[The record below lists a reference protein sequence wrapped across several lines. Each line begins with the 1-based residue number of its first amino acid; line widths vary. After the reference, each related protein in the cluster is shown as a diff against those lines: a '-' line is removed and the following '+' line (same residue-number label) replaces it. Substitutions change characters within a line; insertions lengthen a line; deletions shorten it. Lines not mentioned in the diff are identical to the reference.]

1 LVGIGKETDVTA
13 IVSTLLGTLLGGLAG
28 LLVSLW
34 TTRQSHRMALTQTL
48 LAEFLSA
55 SFLQHRIS
63 IESTQRKWRDGAVTA
78 SALAGGFWCPG
89 EAGYYAGE
97 TSGSLNEHQH
107 LEVYLE
113 FLIKVDHALARK
125 LADRSD
131 LAASLSGEILWEED
145 IVRAMADE
153 TKRQAADAGV
163 PVPRWVGAAES
174 VFRQLN
180 VPHRAE
186 LGSVTLSLPGS
197 AESAGQL
204 GGA

>member
-13 IVSTLLGTLLGGLAG
+13 IVSTLLGPLLGGLAG

-34 TTRQSHRMALTQTL
+34 TTRQSHRMALTQAL

-55 SFLQHRIS
+55 PFLQHRIA

-78 SALAGGFWCPG
+78 STLAGGFWCPG
-89 EAGYYAGE
+89 QASYYAGDI
-97 TSGSLNEHQH
+97 SGSFNEHQH

-113 FLIKVDHALARK
+113 FLIKVDHALTRK

-145 IVRAMADE
+145 LVRAVAEE
-153 TKRQAADAGV
+153 TKRQAADAGL
-163 PVPRWVGAAES
+163 PAPRWVGAAER

-186 LGSVTLSLPGS
+186 LGSVPLSLAGS
-197 AESAGQL
+197 AEPAGRL
-204 GGA
+204 GGS